1 MVEIISIQ
9 SDDLRRFDDLL
20 FDSNAVFGLCFRLD
34 FECFFASS
42 ESDEL
47 LLELVLLLLLE
58 LELELDELDESESLS
73 DDDELDELELGKK
86 KVERN

>member
-20 FDSNAVFGLCFRLD
+20 FDSNADFSLCFRLD

-73 DDDELDELELGKK
+73 DDDELDELELRKK
-86 KVERN
+86 KG